1 MHLSSRLRHHWVTP
15 PSSIY
20 DGCRAVRGSSQSD
33 RRDLLS
39 IVGVG
44 DLQSWT
50 MITFCV
56 RRPAVCLF
64 LRRALS
70 IAGK

>member
-1 MHLSSRLRHHWVTP
+1 MRLSSSRLRHHWVTP

-56 RRPAVCLF
+56 YVGLPFASSSGVPYP
-64 LRRALS
+64 
-70 IAGK
+70 